1 MAGGKFCISTC
12 LQFLETQPKVPRTQI
27 KSPNTL
33 TGVNIENQQTT
44 IFSEYYFG
52 VDGTSWI
59 SHFSHIA
66 NIIGT
71 KVMSALTIKEA
82 PAQSSPETHVTQARV
97 YYQVTTSG

>member
-1 MAGGKFCISTC
+1 MAGGKFCISTR

-52 VDGTSWI
+52 VDGTSW
-59 SHFSHIA
+59 FSRFSR
-66 NIIGT
+66 IGS
-71 KVMSALTIKEA
+71 KVA
-82 PAQSSPETHVTQARV
+82 
-97 YYQVTTSG
+97 SGSY